1 VVEKPPFF
9 MKPTDRRQVVH
20 VNFFAAAV
28 RARPPLSALGS
39 QPLMTEALTK
49 EACSL
54 GASWAAIR

>member
-1 VVEKPPFF
+1 